1 MVNIPSDE
9 ELIEGSTCLELGIPW
24 MTRGAILK
32 LDDILTKED
41 VVLEIGCGGST
52 LFFGSRCAG
61 VSVIETSPEWGMKV
75 VKAVKEKG
83 LTNVV
88 YNMIEEEEYIVKLIK
103 TSDTS
108 GITVFS
114 VDPQGGYNRSKI
126 LEAFLDKGISPS
138 LRIIV
143 LDNYAHEGIFPNHYN
158 RVMAMWY
165 GWKCF
170 EFNHSRWAGSGTMI
184 YLKIK

>member
-1 MVNIPSDE
+1 MGQVNIPADMV
-9 ELIEGSTCLELGIPW
+9 EGSECLAYGVPW
-24 MTRGAILK
+24 MVPEAIYM
-32 LDDILTKED
+32 LDDILSKED

-52 LFFGSRCAG
+52 LFYGSRCAG

-103 TSDTS
+103 TSDTD

-126 LEAFLDKGISPS
+126 LDAFLDKGISKH
-138 LRIIV
+138 LRVLI
-143 LDNYAHEGIFPNHYN
+143 LDNYSHEGLFPDHHD
-158 RVMAMWY
+158 RIMAMGY
-165 GWKCF
+165 GWEMF
-170 EFNHSRWAGSGTMI
+170 DFNHERWAGSGTRI
-184 YLKIK
+184 YVKK

>member
-1 MVNIPSDE
+1 MV
-9 ELIEGSTCLELGIPW
+9 G
-24 MTRGAILK
+24 GAIHK
-32 LDDILTKED
+32 LDETLTKED

-52 LFFGSRCAG
+52 LFYGSRCAG

-75 VKAVKEKG
+75 VASVREKG

-88 YNMIEEEEYIVKLIK
+88 YNMIEEEEYIVKLIE

-126 LEAFLDKGISPS
+126 LNAFLNKGISS
-138 LRIIV
+138 NLRMII
-143 LDNYAHEGIFPNHYN
+143 LDNYAHPGEFPLHHDEILYLGEGWEHFDYNHD
-158 RVMAMWY
+158 
-165 GWKCF
+165 
-170 EFNHSRWAGSGTMI
+170 RWAGSGTRI
-184 YLKIK
+184 YLKTK